1 MSRQADADMVAWS
14 RSQRMLGVRFEM
26 DTRGVEDVLLERAP
40 REGEDPRTGKVT
52 AIETARMPI
61 YDRFKVTRT
70 AALPEAY
77 IVPASEK
84 KMIELLLRHGVVVE
98 KLRQDFIGDFSKFTV
113 AEVVQARNA
122 FQGHRLVR
130 LEGRFATE
138 GGNVAAG
145 AYIVRTGQPLGII
158 VFELLEPE
166 SLDGAVAWEA
176 MAALP
181 TVGSVLPIWKV
192 YDTSKAVSEI
202 VTIVD

>member
-1 MSRQADADMVAWS
+1 
-14 RSQRMLGVRFEM
+14 
-26 DTRGVEDVLLERAP
+26 
-40 REGEDPRTGKVT
+40 
-52 AIETARMPI
+52 MPI

-145 AYIVRTGQPLGII
+145 AYIVRTGQPLGMI